1 MANKWILE
9 RCGYRQDKIAKVYTD
24 FKKATRDFR
33 RAIAKEIAEKATAF
47 SCQMGAYFSNDKSI
61 SDKEVIINARL
72 ALLLGSLRYEDA
84 KKAAFIVLSNVPNDY
99 HYRGQY
105 SGRYK
110 EGEESYEAQLTGIDR
125 KHNEIDVLVS
135 CHGGGQG
142 SNFIR
147 SNAFAMVD
155 RDIDYYFHLTFHLA
169 QTPVVRNQ
177 GKLIQL
183 SLSLKPQLAERGRK
197 KRG

>member
-1 MANKWILE
+1 MANKWVLM
-9 RCGYRQDKIAKVYTD
+9 RKDKIEKEYTD

-33 RAIAKEIAEKATAF
+33 RAIVKEIAEKATAF
-47 SCQMGAYFSNDKSI
+47 SCQMGAYFLNDKSI

-84 KKAAFIVLSNVPNDY
+84 KKAASIVLSNVPNDY
-99 HYRGQY
+99 HYRGHY
-105 SGRYK
+105 EGRYK
-110 EGEESYEAQLTGIDR
+110 EGEKSYEAQRTGIDR
-125 KHNEIDVLVS
+125 KHNEIDVLVLYQ
-135 CHGGGQG
+135 GDGQDY
-142 SNFIR
+142 NFIR

-155 RDIDYYFHLTFHLA
+155 RDIDYYFYLT
-169 QTPVVRNQ
+169 QTPVVPNQ

-183 SLSLKPQLAERGRK
+183 SLFLKPQIVERGRK